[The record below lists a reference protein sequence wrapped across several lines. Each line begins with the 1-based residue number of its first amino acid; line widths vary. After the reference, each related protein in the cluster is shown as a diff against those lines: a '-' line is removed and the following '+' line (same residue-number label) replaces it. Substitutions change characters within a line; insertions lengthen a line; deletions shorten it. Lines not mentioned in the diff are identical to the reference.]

1 METKIQP
8 REESHDRPSVTVKIQ
23 RGKSAGQEFTF
34 DKDFKIGREKECEI
48 ILTDD
53 NVSRVHTEVEFARGS
68 WWINDVEST
77 NGTFKGGARISHI
90 PVKGRTSVS
99 LGVGGPRLVFEI
111 KATSKEDLA
120 AATQLPSVTNYK
132 QHYFDDKTDLE
143 AGQHTRMIR
152 QAYKE
157 VRKAQSTKYTKI
169 IIALAV
175 LTVAAITY
183 GWIKQV
189 QLERQKQLAQD
200 VFYKLKSL
208 EITNSKIQAWIAR
221 TGDSL
226 AQSEASRNQV
236 LRQELTNS
244 YNSLIDEMGIYS
256 DMSEEERTIYHVARI
271 FGECELTMP
280 EEFVNE
286 VLKYVREWKLSSRL
300 VNAIQ
305 RAEKEGY
312 PEKIA
317 QIMLAKHLPPQFMYL
332 ALQESD
338 LDVTKVGPNTRYGIA
353 KGMWQFIP
361 TTAVEYGLRTGPL
374 VHMNRDDP
382 RDERQDFEKSTE
394 AAASYL
400 QDIYN
405 GEAQASGLLVCA
417 SYNWGH
423 NLVRGLIKKMPETPQ
438 ERNFWQFFL
447 AYRDKI
453 PKETYNY
460 VFYIFSAAVI
470 SENPKL
476 FGFDF
481 ERPFPATLPQV
492 ANQ

>member
-8 REESHDRPSVTVKIQ
+8 KETPRDRPSVTVKIQ

-53 NVSRVHTEVEFARGS
+53 NVSRVHTEVEFAKGN

-90 PVKGRTSVS
+90 PVKGRTSVV

-111 KATSKEDLA
+111 KATTKEDLA

-132 QHYFDDKTDLE
+132 KHYFDDRTNLD

-152 QAYKE
+152 QAFKE
-157 VRKAQSTKYTKI
+157 VRKVQSKKYTKI
-169 IIALAV
+169 IAGLV
-175 LTVAAITY
+175 LLTVAAITY
-183 GWIKQV
+183 GWIKEN
-189 QLERQKQLAQD
+189 QLEKQRQLAQE

-208 EITNSKIQAWIAR
+208 EIANAKLRAWVAR
-221 TGDSL
+221 TGDEQ
-226 AQSEASRNQV
+226 AKEEASRNLA
-236 LRQELTNS
+236 LREELTNS
-244 YNSLIDEMGIYS
+244 YNTFIDEMGVYS
-256 DMSEEERTIYHVARI
+256 GVSEEERTVYHVARV

-280 EEFVNE
+280 EEFVKE
-286 VLKYVREWKLSSRL
+286 VLAYVNEWKLSSRL

-312 PEKIA
+312 PQEIA
-317 QIMLAKHLPPQFMYL
+317 KVMLTKHLPPQFMYL
-332 ALQESD
+332 GLQESD
-338 LDVTKVGPNTRYGIA
+338 LDVTKVGPKTRFGIA

-361 TTAVEYGLRTGPL
+361 STALEYGLRTGPL
-374 VHMNRDDP
+374 VYMDRHDP
-382 RDERQDFEKSTE
+382 RDERQDFEKSTV

-423 NLVRGLIKKMPETPQ
+423 NLVRGLIKKMPENPQ
-438 ERNFWQFFL
+438 ERNFWQFL
-447 AYRDKI
+447 VKYRNKI
-453 PKETYNY
+453 PKETYDY

-470 SENPKL
+470 GENPKL
-476 FGFDF
+476 FGFNF
-481 ERPFPATLPQV
+481 ERPFPPTLPQV
-492 ANQ
+492 AEK